1 MDMNECHRTLFGLRI
16 FSVLKMFLFSFRPV
30 RKRMKVESRQLIIM
44 LVLCASAIACEQT
57 EREGTRQSERHGTG
71 QYFTENECP
80 VVGNAETH
88 IYHLPGDRNYGQMLE
103 ENKDKKKDTRVCFK
117 SRVEAEKAGY
127 RRSRHGKSK

>member
-1 MDMNECHRTLFGLRI
+1 
-16 FSVLKMFLFSFRPV
+16 
-30 RKRMKVESRQLIIM
+30 M

-88 IYHLPGDRNYGQMLE
+88 IYHLPGDRNYGQMIE
-103 ENKDKKKDTRVCFK
+103 ENKDRKKNNRVCFK
-117 SRVEAEKAGY
+117 SLVEAEKAGY
-127 RRSRHGKSK
+127 RRSRAGKSK

>member
-1 MDMNECHRTLFGLRI
+1 
-16 FSVLKMFLFSFRPV
+16 
-30 RKRMKVESRQLIIM
+30 MKVQWRQLIVA
-44 LVLCASAIACEQT
+44 LVLSASSVACEPT
-57 EREGTRQSERHGTG
+57 ERQGTGQSERQGTG

-80 VVGNAETH
+80 VTGNSETH

-103 ENKDKKKDTRVCFK
+103 ENKDKKKDNRVCFK